1 MKDKKVKPNRT
12 PNAQNS
18 LTSAVED
25 ESSELNKP
33 CWSII
38 SFEKQQAKN
47 LTYNEALKKIN
58 KLKKQNISGL
68 CIITNEAAE
77 RISN

>member
-18 LTSAVED
+18 LISAVED

-77 RISN
+77 RITN